1 MPLRPGDTVS
11 MSLRPP
17 VKLAEYTYLK
27 TGATL
32 TRVLGDDPEA
42 DLRDMKTLLPRLYAE
57 AVGVD
62 LDLFSALTE
71 IIESGSMDDLRA
83 WITEQASG
91 LEEIRNQKEGG
102 KASSRRRVGSKAG
115 SKKEGGVVRKKARR
129 RATKGSSGK

>member
-32 TRVLGDDPEA
+32 TRVLGDDPEG
-42 DLRDMKTLLPRLYAE
+42 DLRDMKALLPRLYAE

-91 LEEIRNQKEGG
+91 LEEIRNKKEGS
-102 KASSRRRVGSKAG
+102 ATPARRRAGKAG

-129 RATKGSSGK
+129 RATKGSG